1 MLLVSFARFTQVGLS
16 GNFSNL
22 RRWGSLKIVW
32 FGCGIHSSSCEFS
45 ALSICL
51 VFELPGRCDVFDV
64 NFSASDLRVVIQIT
78 CSFVKQFFVGSDLR
92 VPISVHFSDSC
103 RCGIFHCF
111 WKVLLWLRPKGAT
124 PFVLH
129 CIGSFFTSN

>member
-22 RRWGSLKIVW
+22 RRWGSLKIEW
-32 FGCGIHSSSCEFS
+32 FGCGIHSSSWEFS

-64 NFSASDLRVVIQIT
+64 NFFGFRPQGCDSDHM
-78 CSFVKQFFVGSDLR
+78 QF
-92 VPISVHFSDSC
+92 C
-103 RCGIFHCF
+103 QT
-111 WKVLLWLRPKGAT
+111 VLCWLRP
-124 PFVLH
+124 
-129 CIGSFFTSN
+129 